1 MPWPILWVLQA
12 PATLPDLFWLVLVA
26 VLGLFLGAV
35 RWIITLERKA
45 LSDRLTAA
53 ELRVLAL
60 ESWVEDASRFQGEI
74 AEKVQALRERRH

>member
-1 MPWPILWVLQA
+1 MAPWVVYLLQA
-12 PATLPDLFWLVLVA
+12 PATLPDLFWLILMA

-45 LSDRLTAA
+45 LADRLIAA
-53 ELRVLAL
+53 ELRIVAL

-74 AEKVQALRERRH
+74 AEKVRVLRERRN